1 MTELNAKLQS
11 HVKENSNSE
20 ENRAEEEP
28 AITPEMMPPDF
39 VQEHLSTDPTLSDLN
54 PQQVG
59 VIGASFFS
67 MMNKA
72 ADKNQSTAMEA
83 EAEEEVVEAAE
94 ADVIAVSTTEVKM
107 TKVVIKKTKQRERE
121 RRKANF
127 GAPMALADAL
137 SNVAR
142 KGEAVGEDP
151 VAKLA
156 KKTAGDKSLAVQE
169 ESLQQE

>member
-1 MTELNAKLQS
+1 
-11 HVKENSNSE
+11 
-20 ENRAEEEP
+20 
-28 AITPEMMPPDF
+28 
-39 VQEHLSTDPTLSDLN
+39 
-54 PQQVG
+54 
-59 VIGASFFS
+59 

-107 TKVVIKKTKQRERE
+107 TKVVSKKTKQRE

-127 GAPMALADAL
+127 GAPMALADAP